1 MSYIRYLRKKNHLT
15 QSQLAEILGVTQTSV
30 SQWES
35 GRNFPDIKT
44 ARRLADYFDTTLD
57 LIMSHS
63 ADMDPATKT
72 KDALYA
78 SKDSSGVVLQDV
90 LSLEIKRKILHIIDQ
105 LSMTAKV
112 RILERAEAYLEIETI
127 DAQVEVNTLTDT
139 SETVV
144 SEPEVTIS
152 DETENQEIP
161 TVS

>member
-15 QSQLAEILGVTQTSV
+15 QSQLADILGVTQTSV

-63 ADMDPATKT
+63 SDMDPSLKA

-78 SKDSSGVVLQDV
+78 GKDSGGVALQDV
-90 LSLEIKRKILHIIDQ
+90 LSLEIKRKILRILEQ
-105 LSMTAKV
+105 LSLTAKV

-127 DAQVEVNTLTDT
+127 EASADSPVEAAYFAEETDQE
-139 SETVV
+139 ETV
-144 SEPEVTIS
+144 SEE
-152 DETENQEIP
+152 
-161 TVS
+161 